1 MAKVRKEYDAEGVK
15 LTMRTRDYLADMS
28 GQLAL
33 GHIAFMEH
41 HATDNDPIDC
51 VHLGQATVD
60 LLFKDPICY
69 GLFHAVR
76 IRHLFTDGFQSIHG
90 DGITA
95 APVRT
100 ICAVTHTNVSRGCIT
115 LASPLQ
121 LLPLLPEGA
130 HDVAEFFVGQRC
142 PGRIAG
148 QVVGLSRTRFCCF

>member
-1 MAKVRKEYDAEGVK
+1 MAVLLPDS
-15 LTMRTRDYLADMS
+15 LADQS
-28 GQLAL
+28 SQLAL

-41 HATDNDPIDC
+41 HATDNDPVDGI
-51 VHLGQATVD
+51 HLGQAAVD
-60 LLFKDPICY
+60 LLLKDTI
-69 GLFHAVR
+69 GNIVLHAVGVSY
-76 IRHLFTDGFQSIHG
+76 LFADAFQRFHG

-100 ICAVTHTNVSRGCIT
+100 ICAVAHTNMSRGCIT
-115 LASPLQ
+115 LASPLK

>member
-1 MAKVRKEYDAEGVK
+1 
-15 LTMRTRDYLADMS
+15 
-28 GQLAL
+28 
-33 GHIAFMEH
+33 MEH

-51 VHLGQATVD
+51 VHLGQTTVD

-76 IRHLFTDGFQSIHG
+76 IRQLFTDGFQSIHG

-130 HDVAEFFVGQRC
+130 HDVAEFFVGQRY
-142 PGRIAG
+142 PERIAG
-148 QVVGLSRTRFCCF
+148 QVVGLSRTRFCCFRHWISSCVSQICGNHRRSGSHDFSQESSNRSLGRLL